1 MTVVVCDKK
10 GCAHYENGV
19 CDMEQIYFQLI
30 NDVLV
35 CVDDTDFVEESDHIA
50 DE

>member
-10 GCAHYENGV
+10 DCAHCYNGV

-35 CVDDTDFVEESDHIA
+35 CVDDTEFIGGSDHRA
-50 DE
+50 DD